1 MGMSA
6 PIPGSPPDTSWRL
19 SSVPEAPVLFLV
31 SQAPGSTPSRGLRCT
46 LRSHLRVAFW
56 TGGEVAGS
64 DDVPDRDR
72 LDVADR
78 DRTV

>member
-31 SQAPGSTPSRGLRCT
+31 SQAPSTASRGLRCP
-46 LRSHLRVAFW
+46 LRSHLRVAFLDW
-56 TGGEVAGS
+56 RRGS
-64 DDVPDRDR
+64 GDVPVRDR
-72 LDVADR
+72 MDVADR
-78 DRTV
+78 DQAV